1 MTRESASSCLIHFI
15 NTMSRMPR
23 IASIRIVA
31 CLLTVAGSLGISQQQ
46 QNSLASFLP
55 TIDSLTGWYA
65 ADTARIYR
73 GEDLFLLIDGGAD
86 LFFEYGFRQVLHTE
100 YENRQRKTITLE
112 IHEMS
117 DPGAAFGIFSVRSG
131 THAVAANLGQE
142 GIAGGDYTMFW
153 KERFFV
159 SLAGSDSS
167 AECLQTIDIL
177 AKAVDRKISEHGA
190 RPLLVEILP
199 ASSLLKRKY
208 VRGIL
213 GLSTVAV
220 FDDKDIF
227 RMTDGAVGLYRD
239 HTLIFLKYGSA
250 DEAGNRFSEIG
261 QQLKSG
267 GRFTEYKIKNN
278 IISCKDG
285 KSQTICFGQS
295 GANIVIS
302 ISADQDIA
310 LGACERG
317 AVLLRA
323 R

>member
-1 MTRESASSCLIHFI
+1 
-15 NTMSRMPR
+15 MPSVAYLR
-23 IASIRIVA
+23 IAVFLLAVA
-31 CLLTVAGSLGISQQQ
+31 FSSSHSQQGLNPLIALLPSNDSLG
-46 QNSLASFLP
+46 
-55 TIDSLTGWYA
+55 GWYA
-65 ADTARIYR
+65 TDTARIYK

-131 THAVAANLGQE
+131 SHAVATNLGQE

-177 AKAVDRKISEHGA
+177 AHAVDRKISEHGT

-199 ASSLLKRKY
+199 ASSLLKWKY

-227 RMTDGAVGLYRD
+227 HMTEGAVGLYRD
-239 HTLIFLKYGSA
+239 HTLIFLKYDSA
-250 DEAGNRFSEIG
+250 DEAGKRFAEIG

-278 IISCKDG
+278 IISCKDR

-295 GANIVIS
+295 GVNIVIS
-302 ISADQDIA
+302 ISADQGVA
-310 LGACERG
+310 LGACEQG